1 MTVDSYLELFTTLFG
16 WTFYNILWDVL
27 VGTGIVFLPF
37 LGILI
42 DNWREPAEGGEFG
55 TVTGLSLRRM
65 ELDLFIALMVVVL
78 AGQPAA
84 LTPLNAGTFSYRPPP
99 TLINSTPTIATVA
112 APQSTYGSS
121 GFTGS
126 PATVNIPVWWYA
138 VLSMTSGF
146 NHAVVEGLPSAP
158 DMRTFEQQAR
168 LATIADPRLRQEVS
182 DYFSQCYIPARSKY
196 QAERPVTAAVNALLS
211 TYGPDDPDWMGSH
224 VYRDTPGFYDTL
236 RPSQQIAGW
245 PYSATRDTEYD
256 AAAPPAWGKP
266 YCKQW
271 WEDSAIG
278 LRTKLITEA
287 DATSAGFSGL
297 VVTVA
302 PALANEQ
309 QNDAVAKTVLTNAPP
324 TWSNND
330 LVTHN
335 TGSTGWL
342 STAENTVKGGL
353 AAGGVLTA
361 SALFSVTMTAIL
373 QALPMVQA
381 ILLLG
386 IFALLPM
393 IVVLSRYSIAMMVIG
408 AMAIF
413 TVKFWSVLWYL
424 ALWVDQNLI
433 QSMYPDVNTF
443 LQIFANPGEHDTKRM
458 LLNMI
463 TTSLYMGLPL
473 LWSGMMAWA
482 GVNVGRSIE
491 TATNPLRAPAQES
504 GKQGGA
510 VGKVVVSKGIKR

>member
-16 WTFYNILWDVL
+16 WAFYGILWDVL

-65 ELDLFIALMVVVL
+65 ELELFIALLVVVL

-84 LTPLNAGTFSYRPPP
+84 LTPLNSGTLSYIPPP
-99 TLINSTPTIATVA
+99 TLIDPTPTTATIA
-112 APQSTYGSS
+112 APQSTYGTT

-138 VLSMTSGF
+138 VLAMTSGL
-146 NHAVVEGLPSAP
+146 NHAVVEGLPSAS
-158 DMRTFEQQAR
+158 DMRTYEQQAR

-182 DYFSQCYIPARSKY
+182 DFFSQCYIPARSKY
-196 QAERPVTAAVNALLS
+196 QAERPATAAVNALLG

-224 VYRDTPGFYDTL
+224 VYRDTPGYYDTL
-236 RPSQQIAGW
+236 RPAMQISGW
-245 PYSATRDTEYD
+245 AYNAARDTEYD
-256 AAAPPAWGKP
+256 PAAPPTWGKP

-271 WEDSAIG
+271 WEDGAIG
-278 LRTKLITEA
+278 LREKLINEA

-297 VVTVA
+297 VVAVA
-302 PALANEQ
+302 PALATEK
-309 QNDAVAKTVLTNAPP
+309 QNDAVARTVLTNSPP
-324 TWSNND
+324 SWSNND
-330 LVTHN
+330 LVAN
-335 TGSTGWL
+335 NSGSTGLL
-342 STAENTVKGGL
+342 STAENFVKGGL

-361 SALFSVTMTAIL
+361 SALFSVTMTAVL

-381 ILLLG
+381 VLLLG
-386 IFALLPM
+386 IYALLPM
-393 IVVLSRYSIAMMVIG
+393 VVVLSRYTISMMVIG
-408 AMAIF
+408 AIAIF

-433 QSMYPDVNTF
+433 QSMYPDVNVF

-463 TTSLYMGLPL
+463 TTSLYLGLPL

-482 GVNVGRSIE
+482 GVQVGRSLE
-491 TATNPLRAPAQES
+491 SAASPLRSPAREA
-504 GKQGGA
+504 GVQGGSI
-510 VGKVVVSKGIKR
+510 GKTVAAKGLKR

>member
-16 WTFYNILWDVL
+16 WTFYGILWDVL

-42 DNWREPAEGGEFG
+42 DNWREPAQGGEFG

-65 ELDLFIALMVVVL
+65 ELELFIALLVVVL

-84 LTPLNAGTFSYRPPP
+84 LTPLNAASLSYTPPP
-99 TLINSTPTIATVA
+99 TLIDPTPSTATVA
-112 APQSTYGSS
+112 APQSTYGST

-126 PATVNIPVWWYA
+126 PATVNIPAWWYA

-146 NHAVVEGLPSAP
+146 NHAVVEGLPSAA
-158 DMRTFEQQAR
+158 DMRTYEQQAR

-182 DYFSQCYIPARSKY
+182 DFFSQCYIPARSSY
-196 QAERPVTAAVNALLS
+196 QAERPSTAAVNALLT

-224 VYRDTPGFYDTL
+224 VYRDTPGYYDTL
-236 RPSQQIAGW
+236 RATTQVSGW
-245 PYSATRDTEYD
+245 AYNAARDTEYD
-256 AAAPPAWGKP
+256 PAAPPTWGRP

-271 WEDSAIG
+271 WEDASIG
-278 LRTKLITEA
+278 LREKMINEA

-297 VVTVA
+297 VVAIA
-302 PALANEQ
+302 PALASEQ
-309 QNDAVAKTVLTNAPP
+309 QNDAVARTVLANAPP
-324 TWSNND
+324 SWSNND
-330 LVTHN
+330 LVAHN
-335 TGSTGWL
+335 SGSTGL
-342 STAENTVKGGL
+342 LNTVENVAKGGL
-353 AAGGVLTA
+353 ASGGVVAA
-361 SALFSVTMTAIL
+361 SALFSVTMTAVL

-381 ILLLG
+381 VLLLG
-386 IFALLPM
+386 IYALLPM
-393 IVVLSRYSIAMMVIG
+393 VVVLSRYSISMMVIG

-433 QSMYPDVNTF
+433 ISMYPDVNIF
-443 LQIFANPGEHDTKRM
+443 LQIFANPGEHDIKRM

-463 TTSLYMGLPL
+463 TTSLYLGLPL
-473 LWSGMMAWA
+473 LWSGMMTWA
-482 GVNVGRSIE
+482 GVNVGRSINN
-491 TATNPLRAPAQES
+491 AAAPLARPADDA
-504 GKQGGA
+504 GRQGGA
-510 VGKVVVSKGIKR
+510 IGKAAANRGLRR

>member
-16 WTFYNILWDVL
+16 WTFYGILWDVL

-42 DNWREPAEGGEFG
+42 DNWREPAQGGEFG

-65 ELDLFIALMVVVL
+65 ELELFIALLVVVL
-78 AGQPAA
+78 SGQPAA
-84 LTPLNAGTFSYRPPP
+84 LTPLNATSLNYTPPP
-99 TLINSTPTIATVA
+99 TLIDPTPPTATVA
-112 APQSTYGSS
+112 APQSTYGST

-146 NHAVVEGLPSAP
+146 NHAVVEGLPSAA
-158 DMRTFEQQAR
+158 DMRTYEQQAR

-182 DYFSQCYIPARSKY
+182 DFFSQCYIPARSMY
-196 QAERPVTAAVNALLS
+196 QSERPATAAVNALLT
-211 TYGPDDPDWMGSH
+211 TYGPDDPDWMGSQ
-224 VYRDTPGFYDTL
+224 VYRNTPGYYDTL
-236 RPSQQIAGW
+236 RATTQVSGW
-245 PYSATRDTEYD
+245 AYNAARDTEYD
-256 AAAPPAWGKP
+256 PAAPPTWGRP

-271 WEDSAIG
+271 WEDASAG
-278 LRTKLITEA
+278 LREKLITEA

-297 VVTVA
+297 VVAIA
-302 PALANEQ
+302 PALASEQ
-309 QNDAVAKTVLTNAPP
+309 QNDAVAKTVLANAPP
-324 TWSNND
+324 SWSNND
-330 LVTHN
+330 LVAHN
-335 TGSTGWL
+335 SGSTGLL
-342 STAENTVKGGL
+342 STVENVAKGGL
-353 AAGGVLTA
+353 ASGGVVAA
-361 SALFSVTMTAIL
+361 SALFSVTMTAVL

-381 ILLLG
+381 VLLLG
-386 IFALLPM
+386 IYALLPM
-393 IVVLSRYSIAMMVIG
+393 IVVLSRYSISMMVIG

-433 QSMYPDVNTF
+433 LSMYPDVNVF
-443 LQIFANPGEHDTKRM
+443 LQMFANPGEHDIKRM

-463 TTSLYMGLPL
+463 TTSLYLGLPL

-482 GVNVGRSIE
+482 GLHIGRSINSVQGE
-491 TATNPLRAPAQES
+491 FTRTAQDAGR
-504 GKQGGA
+504 QGGSI
-510 VGKVVVSKGIKR
+510 GKAVVSKGAKR